1 MSAVEDAA
9 LSADQRP
16 GAASGETSKM
26 DGVTEPK
33 TDTFIQVCEVWVP
46 EGDRLVHAGGDYAG
60 LARFEDASRRT
71 EFAKGE
77 GLPGKAWAQARP
89 VVLKGFDGSYFQ
101 RIEAAKEAGL
111 TRAVAVPVFAGETLK
126 AVLVVLCGDD
136 AERIG
141 AIEVWTEDRDG
152 LLMLNDGYYGAAEE
166 FEFVSKHTH
175 FPRGQGLPGG
185 VWAAQAPI
193 LMRDLGSGYRFIRAS
208 AAGKAGLTTG
218 LGLPVSTPGDVPHV
232 LTLLSA
238 RGTPIARRFEI
249 WDARAA
255 GRGTARLTDGI
266 CEREGPLWRDEG
278 DGTRG
283 DAPSALAW
291 KGMVGQVLGSGLPV
305 VARGSGLPA
314 GYEVFVGLPIYRGE
328 TLAHIVAWYN

>member
-1 MSAVEDAA
+1 MTAPVKESPAMDAIPETMS
-9 LSADQRP
+9 
-16 GAASGETSKM
+16 
-26 DGVTEPK
+26 
-33 TDTFIQVCEVWVP
+33 DTFIQVCEVWVP
-46 EGDRLVHAGGDYAG
+46 ENDRLVLADGNYNG
-60 LARFEDASRRT
+60 LAAFEETSRKT
-71 EFAKGE
+71 SFAKGE
-77 GLPGKAWAQARP
+77 GLPGKAWDEARP
-89 VVLKGFDGSYFQ
+89 VVLKGFDGSYFR

-111 TRAVAVPVFAGETLK
+111 TSAVAVPVFAGATLR

-136 AERIG
+136 DTRIG
-141 AIEVWTEDRDG
+141 AIEVWTEDRSG
-152 LLMLNDGYYGAAEE
+152 MLMLDDGYYGAAEE
-166 FEFVSKHTH
+166 FAFVSQHTH
-175 FPRGQGLPGG
+175 FPKGQGLPGG

-218 LGLPVSTPGDVPHV
+218 LGLPVSTPTLQPYV

-255 GRGTARLTDGI
+255 RDGRAILSDGI
-266 CEREGPLWRDEG
+266 CEREGPLWRDDG

-283 DAPSALAW
+283 EAPTAVAW

-305 VARGSGLPA
+305 AAQGGSGLPA
-314 GYEVFVGLPIYRGE
+314 DYTSFVGLPVYRGE
-328 TLAHIVAWYN
+328 TLTHIVAWYN